1 MELYL
6 HKTRSSVT
14 MFIKILQPSITIN
27 NTFMTTNH
35 GKLSNQ
41 IRTPIKILINGILL
55 NSLAE
60 PNYLIQD
67 NYRSWAAQLSSWKDS
82 YIGI

>member
-1 MELYL
+1 
-6 HKTRSSVT
+6 

-67 NYRSWAAQLSSWKDS
+67 NYRSWAAQLSSW
-82 YIGI
+82 